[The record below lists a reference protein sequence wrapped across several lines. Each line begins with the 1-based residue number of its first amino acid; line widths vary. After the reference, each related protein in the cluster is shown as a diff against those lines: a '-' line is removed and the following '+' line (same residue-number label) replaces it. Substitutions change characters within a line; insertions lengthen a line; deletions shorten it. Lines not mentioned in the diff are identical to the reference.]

1 MADFIA
7 QAEAE
12 SEDPRYVVA
21 LRDVAAQERD
31 RIRDQQVSS
40 AEEQEIL
47 LGALSAE
54 LTFIQERRRD
64 DRFSSALINE
74 LYNEVT
80 SAQALVLATDAED

>member
-1 MADFIA
+1 M
-7 QAEAE
+7 
-12 SEDPRYVVA
+12 
-21 LRDVAAQERD
+21 
-31 RIRDQQVSS
+31 
-40 AEEQEIL
+40 